1 MTYVVHLSICSAN
14 NLQVYAV
21 VLRIFRRV
29 LRSMYSPRKKYATQP
44 HERTHTNEKKE
55 PLHYIF
61 KFDSKRVLFFVAL
74 IIFPIP
80 LFSAVAGRNE
90 VSASTKWKCSKLT

>member
-1 MTYVVHLSICSAN
+1 MKEHT
-14 NLQVYAV
+14 
-21 VLRIFRRV
+21 R
-29 LRSMYSPRKKYATQP
+29 MKRKNHCITFF
-44 HERTHTNEKKE
+44 N
-55 PLHYIF
+55 
-61 KFDSKRVLFFVAL
+61 FDSKRVLFSVAL